1 MHAARRGDT
10 GPGALADAAPAG
22 FHPNSTS
29 VDAGFFTWD
38 IASGTVVGDP
48 IVYRMHGL
56 PDEPSATMDSFL
68 SRVPSAELPQVRR
81 AMERMMSRT
90 GTYQIEYRIRLDDG
104 SLRSMEARGRILPG
118 PDGHAARM
126 MGLVTDTTMVRAK
139 REEEKRKLRERADR
153 ARRMRDFTAALASA
167 ITVSSIADA
176 ARHGLRAYGA
186 DSLILVTP
194 RDGRLEV
201 AVSCGFGQDVVA
213 ALSGLQS
220 DHPAPVTAA
229 IGWRAPIYIGS
240 PQILAEDYPH
250 LAKAIAAAPQQAWVT
265 IPVLD
270 SGGQAGACL
279 FGFPDPHDF
288 PADERAQLFA
298 ASALL
303 TLSLER
309 ARMFEFQRALAT
321 ELQRGML
328 PRGKLTAP
336 GLTIATRY
344 QAATSGIE
352 IGGDFYDVVQLKDG
366 RVALVIGD
374 VEGHNLLAAS
384 LMGRLRSTVH
394 AYAREGHSP
403 ADVMARANQWLV
415 ELNVDP
421 DMALFATCCLVA
433 INPETRELALCR
445 AGHPPPLLVTPGTRP
460 QVLDCDAGLPLGVDA
475 SASYVTTESLVDP
488 GSLLVLTTDGLLDA
502 DTGDEFNLSSLLGLL
517 RLGATDDL
525 EVLADD
531 LLGNTRR
538 QSAHGDDIAL
548 LLARIDAGNG
558 AGDRELSDDGPVVGA
573 ET

>member
-1 MHAARRGDT
+1 MHAART
-10 GPGALADAAPAG
+10 GGTGSRSLTDGALAG

-38 IASGTVVGDP
+38 IASGTVIGDP

-56 PDEPSATMDSFL
+56 PDDTSASMESFL
-68 SRVPSAELPQVRR
+68 SKVPPAELPQVRR
-81 AMERMMSRT
+81 AMERMMSHT
-90 GTYQIEYRIRLDDG
+90 GTYQIEYRIMLDDG

-118 PDGHAARM
+118 PDGLPARM
-126 MGLVTDTTMVRAK
+126 MGLVTDTTMVREK
-139 REEEKRKLRERADR
+139 REEENRKLRERADR
-153 ARRMRDFTAALASA
+153 ARRMRDFTATLASA

-176 ARHGLRAYGA
+176 ARDGLHAYGA
-186 DSLILVTP
+186 DSLILVTR

-201 AVSCGFGQDVVA
+201 AVSCGLGEEVVT
-213 ALSGLQS
+213 ALSGLDS

-250 LAKAIAAAPQQAWVT
+250 LAETVRSASQQAWAT

-270 SGGQAGACL
+270 SAGQAGACL

-288 PADERAQLFA
+288 PSDERAQLFA
-298 ASALL
+298 ASGLL

-309 ARMFEFQRALAT
+309 ARMYETQRALAT

-336 GLTIATRY
+336 GMTIATRY

-352 IGGDFYDVVQLKDG
+352 IGGDFYDVVHLKDG

-374 VEGHNLLAAS
+374 VEGHNVLAAS

-415 ELNVDP
+415 ELNADP

-433 INPETRELALCR
+433 VNPETRELALCR

-460 QVLDCDAGLPLGVDA
+460 QVLDCEAGLPLGVDA
-475 SASYVTTESLVDP
+475 SASYATAESQVEP
-488 GSLLVLTTDGLLDA
+488 GSLLVLTTDGLIDA
-502 DTGDEFNLSSLLGLL
+502 AIGDEVNLSSLLGLL
-517 RLGATDDL
+517 RLGATGDL

-538 QSAHGDDIAL
+538 QVVHGDDIAL
-548 LLARIDAGNG
+548 LLARIDASAG
-558 AGDRELSDDGPVVGA
+558 ADDRGLLDGGPVAGT